1 MEKKKLQNILEE
13 YKNKPNKDLLEA
25 ADSLKNEF
33 EETKELLLKLS
44 KHLDFVEE
52 AYFKVY
58 NELKDR
64 ARLTENNG

>member
-44 KHLDFVEE
+44 ILIFNI
-52 AYFKVY
+52 YFI
-58 NELKDR
+58 
-64 ARLTENNG
+64 